1 MRHRRTLPLLC
12 LLLTALLLATS
23 PLSARDLRVSSPA
36 PAAGWLAEMTG
47 WLVSLWEGLTGRPE
61 AAVPDSTDSKSL
73 AVPVPLPPLPP
84 STETGTGPGGSC
96 IDPNGEPSINC
107 A

>member
-1 MRHRRTLPLLC
+1 MRPRRTLPLIC
-12 LLLTALLLATS
+12 LLITAFLLATS

-47 WLVSLWEGLTGRPE
+47 WLVSLWDGLTGRPE
-61 AAVPDSTDSKSL
+61 AAVPDSKSL
-73 AVPVPLPPLPP
+73 AAPVPLPPTPP
-84 STETGTGPGGSC
+84 AGENISGPGGSC

-107 A
+107 T

>member
-1 MRHRRTLPLLC
+1 MRHRRILPLLC

-23 PLSARDLRVSSPA
+23 PLSARDLCVSTPA

-61 AAVPDSTDSKSL
+61 AGIQEKSL
-73 AVPVPLPPLPP
+73 VLPVPLPSTPP
-84 STETGTGPGGSC
+84 STETSTGPGGSC
-96 IDPNGEPSINC
+96 IDPNGQPAINC
-107 A
+107 S